1 MNYIKNNRKT
11 ILSVIFYSC
20 VILAGF
26 NAYYLA
32 SNGISTEEP
41 LFFQFA
47 SLIGVLLTG
56 FGCFYEL
63 YFGKQFRK

>member
-1 MNYIKNNRKT
+1 MSYLKRQKRN
-11 ILSVIFYSC
+11 ILFFIFYLA

-26 NAYYLA
+26 NAYMIGK
-32 SNGISTEEP
+32 NGIDPEEP

-47 SLIGVLLTG
+47 SLISVLLVA

-63 YFGKQFRK
+63 YFGTSKK